1 MVTKWLVSTEWLEA
15 HLSAPD
21 VVVMDASSHLPT
33 DGRDAKAE
41 YLEEH
46 IPNALFFDL
55 EDLSDESSN
64 LPHMLPAPEKFA
76 SRMRKMGVGDGNR
89 VVVYDS
95 RGLFSAARAWWMFR
109 IFGHEDVV
117 ILDGGLKKWKA
128 EGRALDFDLPR
139 PRQERHFSARFQS
152 TMVCDK
158 EDMLKAS
165 QDGSRQIADARSAP
179 RFAGEEIEPR
189 AGLRSGHIP
198 NSRNVHYAS
207 LLKDDGTVRDVD
219 DIARV
224 FAEAGIDPSQPVS
237 TTCGSGVT
245 AAILSLGL
253 DMIGH
258 KDVTLYD
265 GSWTDWGSDDSLP
278 IETGSPE

>member
-1 MVTKWLVSTEWLEA
+1 MSKWLVSTEWLDE
-15 HLSAPD
+15 HLAAPD
-21 VVVMDASSHLPT
+21 VIVMDASSHLPT

-46 IPNALFFDL
+46 IPGALFFDL
-55 EDLSDESSN
+55 EDLSDESN
-64 LPHMLPAPEKFA
+64 DLPHMLPAPEKFA

-89 VVVYDS
+89 VVVYDT

-109 IFGHEDVV
+109 IFGHDDVA

-128 EGRALDFDLPR
+128 EGRALDFDMPR
-139 PRQERHFSARFQS
+139 PRQERHFSPRFQT

-158 EDMLKAS
+158 DEVSKAS
-165 QDGSRQIADARSAP
+165 EDGSRQIIDARSAP
-179 RFAGEEIEPR
+179 RFAGEEVEPR

-198 NSRNVHYAS
+198 GSKNVHYAS
-207 LLKDDGTVRDVD
+207 LLNEDGTVRAPDEISRIFADAGVD
-219 DIARV
+219 PAK
-224 FAEAGIDPSQPVS
+224 PVY
-237 TTCGSGVT
+237 TTCGSGIT

-265 GSWTDWGSDDSLP
+265 GSWTDWGSDEAVP
-278 IETGSPE
+278 VETGPAK